1 MEILNKYSYDP
12 QTDFL
17 GKGGFATVY
26 KAYDLKLDMPV
37 ALKFFQPQDQ
47 ANKYTIINEIKRAI
61 ILSHPNIVKYYG
73 VETLINRNFHGQEE
87 EVQIGVMEFVQEG
100 QMKTYMTQ
108 NPLNLD
114 QLKKLLIDILEGLKY
129 LHSEGV
135 IHRDIKPQNILLGR
149 DKQNRLVAKI
159 ADFGISKSADSN
171 QASASILLG
180 TIEYM
185 APEQFNPERYGVN
198 KKISYNV
205 DIWAFGVT
213 AFYLLTGNLLFGS
226 RSGDTSA
233 AEMISKI
240 VNAEGLG
247 NKLTSIEQPFKS
259 VLEKC
264 IVSNAN
270 DRTNDIDELI
280 AILKGVVYKKEE
292 DRVDVFAASPT
303 LNHFNSPST
312 SQAAQSIS
320 ADDQTQEISLPT
332 SPLKKKKETSKT
344 AHKPVVA
351 KPIADDDSTQEIQ
364 LPNKTQQG
372 VKEDTGPIVV
382 KKKKTGLIIGVVVV
396 LLAFAGG
403 YFAYTKYSS
412 STVLL
417 ANENNEAIENTI
429 LRIAYNMKG
438 IYSYEKEFL
447 MGSNDSKRQ
456 LDGPQHLVKIK
467 GFNLNGFEVTQSEW
481 NIIMKDNRFIDTS
494 KGNYPADSISWN
506 DAKAFVDTLN
516 NYVIKYRKKITELSN
531 SEFIKKTTP
540 FFIDELNRLI
550 KVYERNNHLTEAE
563 DMRKRQIDFLTKI
576 NNNDSTL
583 LHSFKYLKNFVSNAQ
598 LKFRLPTDAEWEFA
612 AQELKNIKKIDPL
625 DNCSWNSNN
634 SGKKSH
640 EVGGKLPNPH
650 RLYDMLGNVYEWTE
664 DWYGLYNQPSPK
676 EGKVIRGGDYENDI
690 FFVHLTARN
699 AEVVNK
705 RNKNIG
711 FRLAADFFE
720 REAKTQSKKQEDE
733 IELDSIIS
741 AVDTIR
747 H

>member
-100 QMKTYMTQ
+100 QMKTYMTH

-292 DRVDVFAASPT
+292 DKVDVFAASPT

-320 ADDQTQEISLPT
+320 ADDQTQEISLPAPST
-332 SPLKKKKETSKT
+332 KKKTATAKP
-344 AHKPVVA
+344 AHKPVAA

-396 LLAFAGG
+396 LLAVAGG
-403 YFAYTKYSS
+403 AYYKFGMSGETQKSEQS
-412 STVLL
+412 NALV
-417 ANENNEAIENTI
+417 EAEQKSIITGLTTI
-429 LRIAYNMKG
+429 TQNMQNISG
-438 IYSYEKEFL
+438 GEFK
-447 MGSNDSKRQ
+447 MGSNDPDRNT
-456 LDGPQHLVKIK
+456 DGPEHAITVGNFALSKY
-467 GFNLNGFEVTQSEW
+467 EVTQQQW
-481 NIIMKDNRFIDTS
+481 NLVMKDARYKDSTKSQF
-494 KGNYPADSISWN
+494 PADGISWN
-506 DAKAFVDTLN
+506 DATAFITAINKILETAKTKDETLKS
-516 NYVIKYRKKITELSN
+516 IK
-531 SEFIKKTTP
+531 
-540 FFIDELNRLI
+540 
-550 KVYERNNHLTEAE
+550 
-563 DMRKRQIDFLTKI
+563 Q
-576 NNNDSTL
+576 
-583 LHSFKYLKNFVSNAQ
+583 
-598 LKFRLPTDAEWEFA
+598 FRLPKDSEWEYA
-612 AQELKNIKKIDPL
+612 CIQGRSKEKQDVNDI
-625 DNCSWNSNN
+625 SWNINN
-634 SGKKSH
+634 SKKVSH
-640 EVGGKLPNPH
+640 QIGTKNALSNGLH
-650 RLYDMLGNVYEWTE
+650 DMLGNVYEWTE
-664 DWYGLYNQPSPK
+664 DWYGPYNQESPK

-690 FFVHLTARN
+690 FFVHAKARN
-699 AEVVNK
+699 QEVVNK
-705 RNKNIG
+705 QNKNIG
-711 FRLAADFFE
+711 FRIAADRAE
-720 REAKTQSKKQEDE
+720 
-733 IELDSIIS
+733 
-741 AVDTIR
+741 
-747 H
+747 

>member
-100 QMKTYMTQ
+100 QMKTYMTH

-280 AILKGVVYKKEE
+280 AILKGVVYKKE
-292 DRVDVFAASPT
+292 
-303 LNHFNSPST
+303 
-312 SQAAQSIS
+312 
-320 ADDQTQEISLPT
+320 
-332 SPLKKKKETSKT
+332 
-344 AHKPVVA
+344 
-351 KPIADDDSTQEIQ
+351 
-364 LPNKTQQG
+364 
-372 VKEDTGPIVV
+372 
-382 KKKKTGLIIGVVVV
+382 
-396 LLAFAGG
+396 
-403 YFAYTKYSS
+403 
-412 STVLL
+412 
-417 ANENNEAIENTI
+417 
-429 LRIAYNMKG
+429 
-438 IYSYEKEFL
+438 
-447 MGSNDSKRQ
+447 
-456 LDGPQHLVKIK
+456 
-467 GFNLNGFEVTQSEW
+467 
-481 NIIMKDNRFIDTS
+481 
-494 KGNYPADSISWN
+494 
-506 DAKAFVDTLN
+506 
-516 NYVIKYRKKITELSN
+516 
-531 SEFIKKTTP
+531 
-540 FFIDELNRLI
+540 
-550 KVYERNNHLTEAE
+550 
-563 DMRKRQIDFLTKI
+563 
-576 NNNDSTL
+576 
-583 LHSFKYLKNFVSNAQ
+583 
-598 LKFRLPTDAEWEFA
+598 
-612 AQELKNIKKIDPL
+612 
-625 DNCSWNSNN
+625 
-634 SGKKSH
+634 
-640 EVGGKLPNPH
+640 
-650 RLYDMLGNVYEWTE
+650 
-664 DWYGLYNQPSPK
+664 
-676 EGKVIRGGDYENDI
+676 
-690 FFVHLTARN
+690 
-699 AEVVNK
+699 
-705 RNKNIG
+705 
-711 FRLAADFFE
+711 
-720 REAKTQSKKQEDE
+720 
-733 IELDSIIS
+733 
-741 AVDTIR
+741 
-747 H
+747 